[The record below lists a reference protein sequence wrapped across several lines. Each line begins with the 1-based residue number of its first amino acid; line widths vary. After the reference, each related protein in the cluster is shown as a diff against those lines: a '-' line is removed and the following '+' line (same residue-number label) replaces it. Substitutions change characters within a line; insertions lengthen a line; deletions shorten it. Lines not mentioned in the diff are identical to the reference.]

1 MFRAPSNHKYDT
13 ADYTQIDPHFGTNAD
28 FVRLCAEAAKR
39 GIRVLPDTSI
49 NHTGSESVYFDRYGN
64 YGGKGAFSGGKI
76 NPSSPYADWYTFIPG
91 QADPDKQYKSW
102 LNIESLPE
110 VNKASPSF
118 RAFIYGNKDGVMEQ
132 WLDRGAAGWRMDVA
146 PWVPDDF
153 WREWR
158 QAVKHHRP
166 DALTVAETWFDA
178 SKFFLGDEFDSTMNY
193 IFRSA
198 VLDYAKGDKATKAY
212 RSLEY
217 MREVYPPQVLFALMN
232 VLSSHDVERSL
243 YTFGFK
249 DETTPAARVREA
261 KQRLLLATFF
271 QMTYPGSPTIY
282 YGDEVGVTGA
292 NDPYDR
298 GTYPWPDLG
307 GKPDNALLADF
318 KALVRL
324 RRDNPVLRR
333 GSLQAP
339 LLINDHLIV
348 QARQLGPTWA
358 IIASKNDLGAQSV
371 TVALPDGCAATTFV
385 DALSHQ
391 TVKTDGNKLT
401 LVVPSLFGT
410 ALVGK

>member
-1 MFRAPSNHKYDT
+1 
-13 ADYTQIDPHFGTNAD
+13 
-28 FVRLCAEAAKR
+28 
-39 GIRVLPDTSI
+39 
-49 NHTGSESVYFDRYGN
+49 
-64 YGGKGAFSGGKI
+64 
-76 NPSSPYADWYTFIPG
+76 
-91 QADPDKQYKSW
+91 
-102 LNIESLPE
+102 
-110 VNKASPSF
+110 
-118 RAFIYGNKDGVMEQ
+118 
-132 WLDRGAAGWRMDVA
+132 
-146 PWVPDDF
+146 
-153 WREWR
+153 
-158 QAVKHHRP
+158 VKHHRP

-198 VLDYAKGDKATKAY
+198 VLDYAKGDKAGKAY

-249 DETTPAARVREA
+249 DETTPAARVQEA
-261 KQRLLLATFF
+261 KQRLLLATFV

-298 GTYPWPDLG
+298 ATYPWPDLG

-318 KALVRL
+318 KALVTL

-339 LLINDHLIV
+339 LLVNDHVIV
-348 QARQLGPTWA
+348 QARQLGTTWA
-358 IIASKNDLGAQSV
+358 ITASNNDLGTQLV
-371 TVALPDGCAATTFV
+371 TVTLPDGCATTTFV

-391 TVKTDGNKLT
+391 AVKTDGNKLT
-401 LVVPSLFGT
+401 LVVPSLFGI